1 MVSAIGGL
9 PIRMPAKSRESI
21 WLALWVIPA
30 RIASVAIGAN
40 LNLSPPLSS
49 QSMAEV
55 YIGLGSNLEDYS
67 GSPETQLDRAIESI
81 SQHPDINLMA
91 VSPRY
96 QTQAIGPGNQPDYI
110 NAVARLNTELL
121 PLDLLDCLQQI
132 EHQQGRVR
140 TIRWGARTLDLD
152 ILLYND
158 QVIDSERLTVP
169 HPRMHERAFVLAP
182 LRDLDASIMLPNGES
197 ILSLLANC
205 SDQGIVKLQSL
216 D

>member
-1 MVSAIGGL
+1 
-9 PIRMPAKSRESI
+9 
-21 WLALWVIPA
+21 
-30 RIASVAIGAN
+30 
-40 LNLSPPLSS
+40 
-49 QSMAEV
+49 MAEV

-132 EHQQGRVR
+132 EHKQGRVR